1 MIDLGRSRTRD
12 AVVRELFSE
21 PHVAFHVRGL
31 ARRTGEAVANVHREL
46 RRLERAG
53 WVLRGSEKNRV
64 LYRVNESHPLYAEME
79 RLVAKTVGVP
89 RVVGAALFDVP
100 GIEFAALVDLGEG
113 SSLGAATPLRL
124 LVVAATTDPGPD
136 VTAAVRPAEQ
146 WLGRTITS
154 DVVGVNELRRRVG
167 RGEPSVLRLLS
178 RPRTVLVGDEHRLRA
193 LLGHA
198 AALDGAPG
206 AAG

>member
-53 WVLRGSEKNRV
+53 WVVRSREGNRV
-64 LYRVNESHPLYAEME
+64 LYRIDEQHPLYDEMQ

-89 RVVGAALFDVP
+89 RVLAAALFDVP
-100 GIEFAALVDLGEG
+100 GVLYAALVDSGEG
-113 SSLGAATPLRL
+113 PSLGGASPLHILVLAGSMDPSPPLAAAL
-124 LVVAATTDPGPD
+124 
-136 VTAAVRPAEQ
+136 RPAEQ
-146 WLGRTITS
+146 WLDRTVTL
-154 DVVGVNELRRRVG
+154 DVVGAAELRRRAG
-167 RGEPSVLRLLS
+167 RGEPAIARLLS
-178 RPRTVLVGDEHRLRA
+178 KPRTALIGDEHRLRA
-193 LLGHA
+193 LLGRA
-198 AALDGAPG
+198 TDDQEWE
-206 AAG
+206 

>member
-12 AVVRELFSE
+12 AVVRELFDE
-21 PHVAFHVRGL
+21 PHVAVHVRGL

-46 RRLERAG
+46 RKLERAG
-53 WVLRGSEKNRV
+53 WVTRMAEKNRV
-64 LYRVNESHPLYAEME
+64 LYRVNESHPLYDEME

-113 SSLGAATPLRL
+113 TSPGAATPLHL
-124 LVVAATTDPGPD
+124 LVVATTTQPAPD
-136 VTAAVRPAEQ
+136 VAAAVRPAEQ
-146 WLGRTITS
+146 WLGRTIAA
-154 DVVGVNELRRRVG
+154 DVVGIDELHRRVA

-193 LLGHA
+193 LLGHP
-198 AALDGAPG
+198 AALDVTGDS
-206 AAG
+206 